1 LRDESLEIE
10 GPNLEP
16 QTNSHSTY
24 GAPVSKLPSQ
34 IQPSD
39 FSSHLFWD
47 VDVLKIDLQRTKR
60 WMVERVVEYG
70 SLSDWKML
78 NALYGKEEI
87 KNQVVAIRNL
97 DEVTCSFLCVVFEL
111 KKEDFRCYTYKQ
123 STPDFWK
130 S

>member
-1 LRDESLEIE
+1 M
-10 GPNLEP
+10 
-16 QTNSHSTY
+16 
-24 GAPVSKLPSQ
+24 SKLPSQ

>member
-1 LRDESLEIE
+1 M
-10 GPNLEP
+10 
-16 QTNSHSTY
+16 
-24 GAPVSKLPSQ
+24 SKLPSQ

-47 VDVLKIDLQRTKR
+47 VDVHKIDLKRTKR
-60 WMVERVVEYG
+60 WLVERVVEYG

-97 DEVTCSFLCVVFEL
+97 DEVTFSFLCVVFEL
-111 KKEDFRCYTYKQ
+111 KKEDFRCYTHKQ